1 MCTRKIGRRMRYLLG
16 LWIMVLMV
24 MAPSGVALG
33 KGKLVVTYNPMPL
46 NVPSIV
52 MKDQGFLEE
61 AVADLGLEVEY
72 KQFLA
77 GYLMTEAMAAGELD
91 IAAVMGGTSTIASY
105 AGGRELQVFAAYGQA
120 PAGFALVTKVGS
132 PLGRVADLKSKSVG
146 LPIGTE
152 THLLLGKALEEA
164 GLTLKDVQTVNMLV
178 PDAVTALMTGQ
189 IDAACV
195 VEPVLSNL
203 ETQGKIRVLRD
214 GTGLMPGL
222 TVSTVRR
229 DLREQRPEVLVAYLR
244 AHARSLEFMETEPD
258 KTLELVAKETKL
270 PPELV
275 EKVMV
280 KYTFS
285 PEIGP
290 ELLADL
296 EGTALFLQ
304 EIGVIEE
311 PIDLDGLVDTT
322 ILDELNL

>member
-1 MCTRKIGRRMRYLLG
+1 MG
-16 LWIMVLMV
+16 LWIMAFMLMMPNGVVL
-24 MAPSGVALG
+24 GREQ
-33 KGKLVVTYNPMPL
+33 LVVTYNPMPL

-61 AVADLGLEVEY
+61 ALADLGLEVEY

-91 IAAVMGGTSTIASY
+91 IAAVMGGTSTITSY
-105 AGGRELQVFAAYGQA
+105 AGGRELQVFAAYSQA
-120 PAGFALVTKVGS
+120 PAGFALVTKVNS
-132 PLGRVADLKSKSVG
+132 PLEHVEDLRGKSVG

-152 THLLLGKALEEA
+152 THLLLGKALQEA
-164 GLTLKDVQTVNMLV
+164 GLGLEDVQAVNMLV
-178 PDAVTALMTGQ
+178 PDAITALMGGQ

-214 GTGLMPGL
+214 GIGLMPGL

-229 DLREQRPEVLVAYLR
+229 DLREQRPEVLAAYLH
-244 AHARSLEFMETEPD
+244 AYARSLEFMEKEPD
-258 KTLELVAKETKL
+258 KTLDLVAKETKL
-270 PPELV
+270 APELV
-275 EKVMV
+275 EKVMA

-290 ELLADL
+290 ELLVAL
-296 EGTALFLQ
+296 EETALFLQ
-304 EIGVIEE
+304 EIGVIKES
-311 PIDLDGLVDTT
+311 IDLEGLVDTT
-322 ILDELNL
+322 ILDELGL